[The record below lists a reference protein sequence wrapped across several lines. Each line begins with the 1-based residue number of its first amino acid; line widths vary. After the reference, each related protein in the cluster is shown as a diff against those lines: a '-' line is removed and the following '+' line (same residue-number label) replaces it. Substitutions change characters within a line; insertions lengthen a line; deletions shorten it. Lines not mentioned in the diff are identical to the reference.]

1 MGIVRGGDAEYEEFE
16 PSYEEKAEKL
26 EATLKPLLEESPD
39 SLKLSGKYIA
49 TDEVKIIGNYS
60 LMKSVRSLD
69 LSDNQINDEALLNLF
84 ESDILCGLEELY
96 LQINFLTGKGLSE
109 LAQSEKIK
117 IKNLK
122 VLVLSD
128 NRLSDSSIAE
138 MLLSNH
144 FQNLESLDIGWNE
157 AGNETAKSL
166 STTTTFPKLKKLEME
181 RSYVDEKGFSE
192 FIKGELADQLEEL
205 DISANKIKD
214 ESIKILAQAP
224 KWKSLKTLR
233 ISQNRFGN
241 EGAKALGESVSM
253 SGLIK
258 LYAGRNYFDAEGAQA
273 IYESKTLKK
282 LKTLVIKEEVDDGSG
297 LVNYSRPELLRP
309 DDPNAI

>member
-1 MGIVRGGDAEYEEFE
+1 MGIERGGDAEYEEFE

-49 TDEVKIIGNYS
+49 TDEVKIIGNFS

-117 IKNLK
+117 LKNLK

-128 NRLSDSSIAE
+128 NRLSDSSIAK

-181 RSYVDEKGFSE
+181 RSYVDEEGFSE

-214 ESIKILAQAP
+214 QSIKILAQAP

-273 IYESKTLKK
+273 IYESKTLKN

>member
-1 MGIVRGGDAEYEEFE
+1 MGIERGGDAEYEEIE

-26 EATLKPLLEESPD
+26 EATLKPLLEENPG

-49 TDEVKIIGNYS
+49 TDEVKIIANYA
-60 LMKSVRSLD
+60 LMKSVKSLD
-69 LSDNQINDEALLNLF
+69 LSDNQINDEALQYLF
-84 ESDILCGLEELY
+84 ESDILSGLEELY

-109 LAQSEKIK
+109 LAKSEKVK
-117 IKNLK
+117 LKNLK

-128 NRLSDSSIAE
+128 NRLNDSSIAE
-138 MLLSNH
+138 MMLSSH
-144 FQNLESLDIGWNE
+144 FQNLESLDVGWNE
-157 AGNETAKSL
+157 AGNETAKVL
-166 STTTTFPKLKKLEME
+166 GKTTTFPKLKKLEME
-181 RSYVDEKGFSE
+181 RSYIDEEGFE
-192 FIKGELADQLEEL
+192 ELVKGELADQLEVL
-205 DISANKIKD
+205 DLSANKINDK
-214 ESIKILAQAP
+214 SIKILAQAP

-253 SGLIK
+253 SGLTQ
-258 LYAGRNYFDAEGAQA
+258 LYVGRNYFDAEGAQA
-273 IYESKTLKK
+273 IYESKTLKN
-282 LKTLVIKEEVDDGSG
+282 LKTLVIKEEVDEGSG

>member
-1 MGIVRGGDAEYEEFE
+1 MGIERGGDAEYEEFE

-117 IKNLK
+117 LKNLK

-181 RSYVDEKGFSE
+181 RSYVDEEGFSE

>member
-1 MGIVRGGDAEYEEFE
+1 MGIERGGDAEYEEFE

-84 ESDILCGLEELY
+84 ESDILFGLEELY

-128 NRLSDSSIAE
+128 NRLSDLSIAE

-157 AGNETAKSL
+157 AGNKTAKSL

-181 RSYVDEKGFSE
+181 RSYVDEEGFSE